1 MICTIS
7 LYKRFSAQS
16 NVQFLMRFFPQILL
30 NAISYPTHHQMINR
44 ITIKGFRMGNILAVV
59 NYSIFILK

>member
-1 MICTIS
+1 M
-7 LYKRFSAQS
+7 S